1 MLSFNTGRKLSNSER
16 EIQVGDILI
25 SEQTHPVMVKFDQK
39 KKKYIV
45 EVLND
50 DFTTFSL
57 FSKPE
62 PIYFELD
69 VFLDTWRN
77 SNMSVSHNVI
87 KV

>member
-1 MLSFNTGRKLSNSER
+1 MLSFNTGRKLPNSER

-57 FSKPE
+57 SPKPE

-69 VFLDTWRN
+69 VFLDAWRN
-77 SNMSVSHNVI
+77 SNISVSHNVI